1 MQYFFTFFYIFATL
15 FQRRAM
21 VAVKKKIQKCCMP
34 VPPARK
40 MLYMINGKA
49 VRDAR
54 ISAGFRTQSDLAAK
68 IGCSRNTISRAENG
82 LGGTGILQQIAAAMD
97 VPPRALM
104 EVSVESASAPMTGQ
118 ERELLSAFRK
128 LDTVLQARAAGFV
141 FGLAAGGG
149 TEEIALLGAELSS
162 DLAAAEAHRQTLE
175 SQPHQQTGDTSA

>member
-1 MQYFFTFFYIFATL
+1 
-15 FQRRAM
+15 
-21 VAVKKKIQKCCMP
+21 
-34 VPPARK
+34 
-40 MLYMINGKA
+40 MINGKA

-97 VPPRALM
+97 LPPRALM
-104 EVSVESASAPMTGQ
+104 EVSVESVSASMTRQ
-118 ERELLSAFRK
+118 EHELLSAFRK

-162 DLAAAEAHRQTLE
+162 DLAAAEARRQTLE